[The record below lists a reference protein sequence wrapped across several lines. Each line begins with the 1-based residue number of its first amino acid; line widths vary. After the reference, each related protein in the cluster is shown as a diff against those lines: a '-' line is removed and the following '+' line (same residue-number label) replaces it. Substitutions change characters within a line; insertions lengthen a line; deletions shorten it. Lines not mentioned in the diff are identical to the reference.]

1 MEGGMNTHETLRRDE
16 AVQGSSNRSFGLV
29 IAAALAIFG
38 LWAFVFRGGDV
49 RWWLVVPAILLLAAA
64 LIAPAL
70 LTPLNRAW
78 TKLGLLMHRVVNPV
92 VMGVMYYGVI
102 TPTGLIVRAL
112 GKDLLKLRR
121 DPAAAT
127 YWVVR
132 DNPGS
137 RGESMRQQF

>member
-1 MEGGMNTHETLRRDE
+1 MSTHETLRRDE
-16 AVQGSSNRSFGLV
+16 PVKGSSNRSFGLV

-49 RWWLVVPAILLLAAA
+49 RWWLVVPALVFVAAA
-64 LIAPAL
+64 LVAPQTLA
-70 LTPLNRAW
+70 PLNRLW
-78 TKLGLLMHRVVNPV
+78 TRLGLLMHRVVNPV
-92 VMGVMYYGVI
+92 VMAAMYYGVV
-102 TPTGLIVRAL
+102 TPTGVIVRAL
-112 GKDLLKLRR
+112 GNDLLKLRR
-121 DPAAAT
+121 DPAAAS

>member
-1 MEGGMNTHETLRRDE
+1 MSTHETLRRDE
-16 AVQGSSNRSFGLV
+16 PVKGSSNRSFGLV

-49 RWWLVVPAILLLAAA
+49 RWWLVVPALVFVAAA
-64 LIAPAL
+64 LVAPQTLA
-70 LTPLNRAW
+70 PLNRLW
-78 TKLGLLMHRVVNPV
+78 TRLGLLMHRVVNPV
-92 VMGVMYYGVI
+92 VMAAMNYGVV
-102 TPTGLIVRAL
+102 TPTGVIVRAL
-112 GKDLLKLRR
+112 GNDLLKLRR
-121 DPAAAT
+121 DPAAAS

>member
-1 MEGGMNTHETLRRDE
+1 MSTHETLRRDE
-16 AVQGSSNRSFGLV
+16 PVKGSSNRAFGLV
-29 IAAALAIFG
+29 IATALAIFG
-38 LWAFVFRGGDV
+38 LWTFVFGGGDV
-49 RWWLVVPAILLLAAA
+49 RWWLVVPAIAFVAAA
-64 LIAPAL
+64 LVAPQV
-70 LTPLNRAW
+70 LTPLNRLW

-92 VMGVMYYGVI
+92 VMAAMYYGVV

-121 DPAAAT
+121 DPAAAS
-127 YWVVR
+127 YWVTR